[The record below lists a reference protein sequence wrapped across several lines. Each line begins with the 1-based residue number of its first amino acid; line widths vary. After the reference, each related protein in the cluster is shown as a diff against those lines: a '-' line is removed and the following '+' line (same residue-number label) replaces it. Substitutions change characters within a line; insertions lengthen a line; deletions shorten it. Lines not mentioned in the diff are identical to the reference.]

1 MSSEDANFLR
11 RLAFMSNRSSPQCDD
26 SLAYHHNTTM
36 ESHHLIGCIVVNK
49 CQDWDDSHGNP
60 KTTLQ
65 EMLLP
70 HEVVATF
77 LETGETTRVAG
88 ANTVAHHR
96 ISFSGM

>member
-1 MSSEDANFLR
+1 MVIHWLNITTVE
-11 RLAFMSNRSSPQCDD
+11 SN
-26 SLAYHHNTTM
+26 
-36 ESHHLIGCIVVNK
+36 HLIGYIVLYT
-49 CQDWDDSHGNP
+49 CQNCDDSHGNP

-88 ANTVAHHR
+88 ADTVARHR
-96 ISFSGM
+96 IVSVACSLL